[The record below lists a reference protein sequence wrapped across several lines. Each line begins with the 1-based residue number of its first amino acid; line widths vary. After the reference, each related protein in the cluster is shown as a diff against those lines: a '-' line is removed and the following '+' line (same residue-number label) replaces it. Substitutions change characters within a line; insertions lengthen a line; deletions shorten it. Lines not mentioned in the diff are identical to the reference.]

1 MRGDI
6 MKPIKRLP
14 DAEFE
19 IMHIIWQNT
28 PPISTNQIISYLDS
42 SKTWKPQTVLTLLV
56 RLIDKGFLHSEK
68 NGKERTYS
76 PLISQKDYLSVET
89 NSFFDR
95 LHSNSIRSLVNTLYD
110 GKKLTEEEI
119 ADLKNW
125 LEERSDAQ

>member
-1 MRGDI
+1 MR
-6 MKPIKRLP
+6 PTKRLP

-19 IMHIIWQNT
+19 IMHIVWQNS
-28 PPISTNQIISYLDS
+28 PPMSTNQIISCLDS

-68 NGKERTYS
+68 TGKERTYS
-76 PLISQKDYLSVET
+76 PIVSQRDYLNIET

-110 GKKLTEEEI
+110 GKKLSNEEI
-119 ADLKNW
+119 ADLRSW
-125 LEERSDAQ
+125 LEERAGSE

>member
-1 MRGDI
+1 

>member
-1 MRGDI
+1 
-6 MKPIKRLP
+6 MKPTKRLP

-28 PPISTNQIISYLDS
+28 PPISTNQIISHLDS

-76 PLISQKDYLSVET
+76 PLISQKDYLSIET

-95 LHSNSIRSLVNTLYD
+95 IHRNSIRSLVNTLYD
-110 GKKLTEEEI
+110 GKKLTSEEI